1 MGGLERKNVAQ
12 SVLGCEV
19 MKVSDIDAL
28 PLDAKGYL
36 LESELWSPAFAE
48 VMAARDDLT
57 LTPTHWDVIDF
68 LRAYHERYALAPPMR
83 LLVKELGRQFGP
95 DKASSRY
102 LYQLFPDGPARQ
114 ACRYAGLPK
123 PVSCI

>member
-1 MGGLERKNVAQ
+1 MAIGETSEPPV
-12 SVLGCEV
+12 
-19 MKVSDIDAL
+19 DAR
-28 PLDAKGYL
+28 GYL
-36 LESELWSPAFAE
+36 LDREQWSRDWAGT
-48 VMAARDDLT
+48 MAARDAIVLSGE
-57 LTPTHWDVIDF
+57 HWEIIEF
-68 LRAYHERYALAPPMR
+68 LRDYHERFAMAPPMR

-102 LYQLFPDGPARQ
+102 LYRLFPDGPARQ